1 MNRSSLSLRNMT
13 TFLHQ
18 LVQVVNE
25 ASNFVDDAR
34 TNVSCQEMLSG
45 HESVR
50 WKVLELPKCVL
61 ADPDTTKTIE
71 GWIPSMTIAKP
82 T

>member
-1 MNRSSLSLRNMT
+1 MT